1 MIRKEQQPEPQEG
14 DSAMGAT
21 ACSCEGGRASP
32 PERQGGELK
41 GQSQTHAVQGTRCR
55 PGIRAEGLFRALTK
69 GLIPRDLIC
78 LIQLPTPVFLP
89 GKSHGSRSLVGYHP
103 WGRKESD
110 TTERLH
116 FLFSLST
123 FMHWRRKWQPT
134 PVFLPGDPRT
144 GEPDGLPSM
153 ESHRVGHD

>member
-41 GQSQTHAVQGTRCR
+41 GESQTHAVQGTRCR

-78 LIQLPTPVFLP
+78 LILHSGLFRFQGHFSWQQFRAPGGEVLVSRVEKGGQHGNWLRRQGLFLRP
-89 GKSHGSRSLVGYHP
+89 SWRVSSKAEVYLLV
-103 WGRKESD
+103 
-110 TTERLH
+110 
-116 FLFSLST
+116 
-123 FMHWRRKWQPT
+123 
-134 PVFLPGDPRT
+134 
-144 GEPDGLPSM
+144 EPC
-153 ESHRVGHD
+153 

>member
-21 ACSCEGGRASP
+21 ANSCEGGRTSS
-32 PERQGGELK
+32 PERDRGELTRE
-41 GQSQTHAVQGTRCR
+41 SQAHTVQGTRCW
-55 PGIRAEGLFRALTK
+55 PVIRAEGLFRALTK

-103 WGRKESD
+103 WGCKESD
-110 TTERLH
+110 MIEQLH
-116 FLFSLST
+116 FHFKKMYLLIWLYLIT
-123 FMHWRRKWQPT
+123 QT
-134 PVFLPGDPRT
+134 
-144 GEPDGLPSM
+144 
-153 ESHRVGHD
+153 

>member
-1 MIRKEQQPEPQEG
+1 MGRPWPQKGPWVIRKEQQPEPQEG

-41 GQSQTHAVQGTRCR
+41 GESQTHAVQGTRCR

-110 TTERLH
+110 MTEQPH
-116 FLFSLST
+116 FHFHFKKMYLLIWLYLIT
-123 FMHWRRKWQPT
+123 QT
-134 PVFLPGDPRT
+134 
-144 GEPDGLPSM
+144 
-153 ESHRVGHD
+153 